1 VRKDGSR
8 YSRPASKHEKPWTE
22 AVRQATLIG
31 RPEDVGPPYA
41 VTIAFFHVRPAR
53 PKYGWPV
60 SSDVDKLVRGTL
72 DGLVPRILSDDRHV
86 IDLRVREC
94 WSDLPQDAG
103 ALVIVERAELTSER
117 VEAVR
122 AAA

>member
-1 VRKDGSR
+1 M
-8 YSRPASKHEKPWTE
+8 
-22 AVRQATLIG
+22 IG

-41 VTIAFFHVRPAR
+41 VTIAFFHKKPAR

-94 WSDLPQDAG
+94 WTELPQDAG
-103 ALVIVERAELTSER
+103 ALVIVERAELAPER

-122 AAA
+122 VKEVEVV